1 MILYVLFTIKPA
13 TLLIQEQRLYSI
25 VHVDNDE
32 VFLVLF
38 LYLFW
43 LDRLLQLKRDLAV
56 VVDYP
61 PLLVDLC
68 ILGRQCLFF
77 STFLQRHLVS
87 FLFQL
92 ILLLHSSFFSFFNS
106 NPLHLLFL
114 CG

>member
-1 MILYVLFTIKPA
+1 MILYVLFTIKPT
-13 TLLIQEQRLYSI
+13 TLLIQEQRLHPI

-32 VFLVLF
+32 VLLILF

-43 LDRLLQLKRDLAV
+43 LDRLLQLERDLAV
-56 VVDYP
+56 VINYP

-68 ILGRQCLFF
+68 ILGRQRLFF

-92 ILLLHSSFFSFFNS
+92 ILLLHSSFFSFFHS